1 MFEEHFEYVLDL
13 EDLAHPGWTQVRD
26 VLLVFTIRVVV
37 CITMQSSTSASTI
50 DCHDINRGS
59 ISECLDLVTVV
70 SFIFRYLK
78 LDHLLLSFLWTAAR
92 HFHLLKKRV
101 KRLEMASLWFSA
113 A

>member
-26 VLLVFTIRVVV
+26 VLLAITLGVVV

-50 DCHDINRGS
+50 NCHDINRGS
-59 ISECLDLVTVV
+59 LSECLDLITIV
-70 SFIFRYLK
+70 SFKIRYLK

-92 HFHLLKKRV
+92 HFHLFQKRV
-101 KRLEMASLWFSA
+101 KCLEMTSLWFSA
-113 A
+113 T